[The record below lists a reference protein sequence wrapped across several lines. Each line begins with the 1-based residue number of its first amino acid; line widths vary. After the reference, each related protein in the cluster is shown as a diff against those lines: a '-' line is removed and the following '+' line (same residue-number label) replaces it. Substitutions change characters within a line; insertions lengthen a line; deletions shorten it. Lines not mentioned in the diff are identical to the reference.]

1 MTTEIRIEH
10 HKIAQVLNI
19 TLNPSINNRET
30 SSNYEAN
37 QYNLHI
43 YFDDGSR
50 IGYGFTKNQSKKDIA
65 IAMIEL
71 AKEILQLSEG

>member
-1 MTTEIRIEH
+1 MTTEIKIEH
-10 HKIAQVLNI
+10 RKIAQVLNI
-19 TLNPSINNRET
+19 TLNHSINNRET

-50 IGYGFTKNQSKKDIA
+50 IGYGFTKYQSKKDIA
-65 IAMIEL
+65 VAMIEL